1 MDLVG
6 ISLSTNVISAII
18 GKQLFCQA
26 INDASNSIYGSLS
39 SIIYYN
45 DDIHDILLKLDIKNK
60 IKNIELLIQK
70 INKSNELINKCI
82 ENLHDIILLI
92 REDIK
97 QINIKI
103 KNHKNL
109 YFSNWRYINF
119 TKELKNIT
127 IHSNILDIRLDF
139 LIKTINIFNIAG

>member
-70 INKSNELINKCI
+70 INRSNELINKCI
-82 ENLHDIILLI
+82 ENLHDIILQI

-97 QINIKI
+97 QIDIKI
-103 KNHKNL
+103 KNHKDL
-109 YFSNWRYINF
+109 YF
-119 TKELKNIT
+119 
-127 IHSNILDIRLDF
+127 
-139 LIKTINIFNIAG
+139 